1 MIATFAAKFGDIIL
15 NNGLTCWESVLC
27 SPIPVGAAQRK
38 IGTYAKEITGWA
50 PLSTKQE
57 LKPWA
62 ARPFELIYH
71 AEIHYRRGSDYDRRL
86 ALISFDNSI
95 EVSITT
101 YLSLK
106 PIQRGNRQYDNK
118 DLEKW
123 MNNFHSK
130 IDFYLLEIQKRGLP
144 EHKAKA
150 EIVWYHDQRNE
161 QYHGG
166 GFGVPELDT
175 LDAIRQV
182 ALWVFSVLFETAD
195 VETKLES
202 AISESDK
209 EGIPSIPDNFFV
221 PREPVSAEASND
233 PAQAQALTIAAML
246 GKWDESNESDLE
258 IIRRLVDG
266 L

>member
-1 MIATFAAKFGDIIL
+1 
-15 NNGLTCWESVLC
+15 
-27 SPIPVGAAQRK
+27 
-38 IGTYAKEITGWA
+38 
-50 PLSTKQE
+50 LSSKQQ

-62 ARPFELIYH
+62 ARPFELVSH

-86 ALISFDNSI
+86 ALVSFDNSI

-101 YLSLK
+101 YLSLN
-106 PIQRGNRQYDNK
+106 PIQRGNREYSRTDV
-118 DLEKW
+118 DKW
-123 MNNFHSK
+123 MNNYHSK
-130 IDFYLLEIQKRGLP
+130 LDFFALEIQKRGLP
-144 EHKAKA
+144 EYKDKA

-166 GFGVPELDT
+166 GFGVPEQRT
-175 LDAIRQV
+175 LDGIRQV
-182 ALWVFSVLFETAD
+182 ALWVFSVLFETAE

-202 AISESDK
+202 ALSESEK
-209 EGIPSIPDNFFV
+209 EGIPSIPDSFVV

-246 GKWDESNESDLE
+246 GRWDESNGSDLE